1 MISPSV
7 MPIGTSTRPVLRTLP
22 VSAKIAVPGLCG
34 EPMPAN
40 HSAPFRMICGV
51 MA

>member
-1 MISPSV
+1 M
-7 MPIGTSTRPVLRTLP
+7 GTSTSPVFLTLP
-22 VSAKIAVPGLCG
+22 VSAKMAVPGLFG

-40 HSAPFRMICGV
+40 HSAPFRMIWGD